1 MNVTE
6 IDNVFHCDC
15 GFSWQRG
22 KSGAHDCT
30 VGLRAQRDQLAAE
43 ASYLRG
49 EIKQHSQST
58 HFCEV
63 CGKDDPCINDDVC
76 MALDKTPATDAW
88 QREQWARGVDAFAE
102 RKHRELFSLHP
113 DTHGIGALAAT
124 MSAQVSELKGFAEKL
139 RNGEAV

>member
-22 KSGAHDCT
+22 KSGAHDCA

-43 ASYLRG
+43 NLNLKSLISDGCKWDG
-49 EIKQHSQST
+49 EQWVGLSA
-58 HFCEV
+58 E
-63 CGKDDPCINDDVC
+63 
-76 MALDKTPATDAW
+76 TPATDAW
-88 QREQWARGVDAFAE
+88 QREQMARGVELLANFAGIQYQG
-102 RKHRELFSLHP
+102 FSGDKATQRRWKGVVLLCT
-113 DTHGIGALAAT
+113 DFAA
-124 MSAQVSELKGFAEKL
+124 QL